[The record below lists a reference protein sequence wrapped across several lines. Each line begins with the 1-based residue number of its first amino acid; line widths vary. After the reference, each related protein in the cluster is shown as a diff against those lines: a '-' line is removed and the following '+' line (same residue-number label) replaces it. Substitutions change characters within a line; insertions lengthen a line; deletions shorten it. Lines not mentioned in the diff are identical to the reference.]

1 MLILFVIVIDNS
13 LTHSEH
19 KEMTDE
25 IFSSRSDDKMMV
37 VERSLDITEHTLT
50 EQPIYSS
57 NIPIIPTNGNLVKI
71 CYLKLLILFY
81 R

>member
-19 KEMTDE
+19 KEIKDE
-25 IFSSRSDDKMMV
+25 VLSSTNDDKMIV

-50 EQPIYSS
+50 ELPIYSS
-57 NIPIIPTNGNLVKI
+57 NIHMIPTNGNLVKI
-71 CYLKLLILFY
+71 CY
-81 R
+81 